1 MSQEDIAMGFVHWV
15 GTFGSLSKRVSNL
28 GDLTDGIALF
38 EICAE
43 IDRQW
48 FKSIRSADIGDNW
61 VLKMNNLKKL
71 YKLVTR
77 YYEEVLGYP
86 TSNLV
91 EPNLAAIAKNEE
103 AGELLKL
110 CHLILTLAVQCERNQ
125 VYIGKIMSLGE
136 EDQRSLMVSIESVLA
151 QLGSA
156 EADGETDGHDIDMD
170 DASRGNDGADPVA
183 RLQAELMKSYAEKDE
198 LEKSAHEL
206 TVEHRQ
212 VQSKYEELLVLNEE
226 LKMRMDDLEKSMARA
241 DKSGRADFLLRAE
254 IENLKHDLEKADIR
268 SQDADRVHKEQAV
281 TISDLSRKL
290 AETADAKDE
299 AVRLRDQLQEY
310 KHAAERLA
318 KSEHVIEKYKKKLE
332 ESTDLRRQ
340 VRLLEEQLAQA
351 QDRSRQ
357 IEDEFKRVAQR
368 RPAMD
373 SYRDEYAQLEARHNQ
388 AANELAQAAEQLRR
402 LEDEKE
408 RLHQDKQRD
417 QELILSLEESLRE
430 LEHRGAGGAA
440 AQVGATTLESGLE
453 STLMADDRTAL
464 LAKIARLERELGEVK
479 NGTTQASSTAAT
491 EFLEE
496 IAETAGREREDAL
509 RELRQEQ
516 ELRKRLEIDVATYS
530 ERLVAS
536 SADVSNAHSLLAQ
549 LKEELERA
557 RASLLAS
564 EQERN
569 AAHEALRRLDGS
581 EAANLRKEN
590 SSLEGWYAES
600 HEQSKEFKAEIDRL
614 SGENSRLTQRL
625 SALQEDATRL
635 DVSKREAE
643 ANNKHL
649 ALLLERQRAAQLSQ
663 SDIDRLQKELV
674 KSRDEVHTLQISLKR
689 TKDHCIQLDQ
699 KLEQTRRDGTA
710 PQENYREVLLS
721 LQSQLAMKDEQL
733 DSMSAMLREQN
744 TVHLLES
751 RTMASAWF
759 NLQRQ
764 LERQS
769 GFGHSS
775 GMGSAASSSRQGTV
789 PASWL
794 GQQRVTLDMQLTG

>member
-28 GDLTDGIALF
+28 SDLTDGIALF

-86 TSNLV
+86 TSNLA

-103 AGELLKL
+103 ADELLKL

-156 EADGETDGHDIDMD
+156 EPDGEADGHDIDMD
-170 DASRGNDGADPVA
+170 DASRSSDGADPVA

-212 VQSKYEELLVLNEE
+212 VQNKYEELLVLNEE

-268 SQDADRVHKEQAV
+268 SQEADKIHREQTA
-281 TISDLSRKL
+281 TISELSRKL
-290 AETADAKDE
+290 GETADAKDE

-351 QDRSRQ
+351 QDRSQQ
-357 IEDEFKRVAQR
+357 IEDEFRRVAQR

-388 AANELAQAAEQLRR
+388 ATSELALAAEQLRK

-430 LEHRGAGGAA
+430 LELHGAGGAA
-440 AQVGATTLESGLE
+440 QVSGTTLESGLASAME
-453 STLMADDRTAL
+453 GDDRTAL
-464 LAKIARLERELGEVK
+464 LAKVARLERELGEARS
-479 NGTTQASSTAAT
+479 GTTQASSTSAT
-491 EFLEE
+491 DFLEE
-496 IAETAGREREDAL
+496 IADTASRERDDAV

-516 ELRKRLEIDVATYS
+516 ELRKRLEVDVAAYS

-536 SADVSNAHSLLAQ
+536 SADVSNAHLQLAQ
-549 LKEELERA
+549 AKEELERA
-557 RASLLAS
+557 RASSVAS
-564 EQERN
+564 DQERK
-569 AAHEALRRLDGS
+569 AAC
-581 EAANLRKEN
+581 EAAKLRKEN
-590 SSLEGWYAES
+590 SSLEGWYAET

-614 SGENSRLTQRL
+614 SAENNRLTQRL
-625 SALQEDATRL
+625 SALQEEATRL

-649 ALLLERQRAAQLSQ
+649 GVMLERQKAAQFSP

-674 KSRDEVHTLQISLKR
+674 KSRDEVHALQVSLKR

-710 PQENYREVLLS
+710 PQENYREVILS

-775 GMGSAASSSRQGTV
+775 GMGSAASSSRQGAA

>member
-28 GDLTDGIALF
+28 SDLTDGIALF

-86 TSNLV
+86 TSNLA
-91 EPNLAAIAKNEE
+91 EPNLGAIAKNEE
-103 AGELLKL
+103 ADELLKL

-156 EADGETDGHDIDMD
+156 EPDGEADGHDIDMD
-170 DASRGNDGADPVA
+170 DASRSSDGADPVA

-212 VQSKYEELLVLNEE
+212 VQNKYEELLVLNEE

-268 SQDADRVHKEQAV
+268 CQEADKIHREQTA

-290 AETADAKDE
+290 GETADAKDE

-351 QDRSRQ
+351 QDRSQQ
-357 IEDEFKRVAQR
+357 IEDEFRRVAQR

-373 SYRDEYAQLEARHNQ
+373 NYRDEYAQLEARHNQ
-388 AANELAQAAEQLRR
+388 ATSELALAAEQLRK

-430 LEHRGAGGAA
+430 LELHGAGGAA
-440 AQVGATTLESGLE
+440 QVSGTTLESGLASAME
-453 STLMADDRTAL
+453 GDDRTAL
-464 LAKIARLERELGEVK
+464 LAKIARLERELGEARS
-479 NGTTQASSTAAT
+479 GTTQASSTSAT
-491 EFLEE
+491 DFLEE
-496 IAETAGREREDAL
+496 IADTASRERDDAV

-516 ELRKRLEIDVATYS
+516 ELRKRLEVDVAAYS

-536 SADVSNAHSLLAQ
+536 SADVSNAHSQLAQ
-549 LKEELERA
+549 AKEELERA
-557 RASLLAS
+557 RASSVAS
-564 EQERN
+564 EQERK
-569 AAHEALRRLDGS
+569 AAC

-590 SSLEGWYAES
+590 SSLEGWYAET

-614 SGENSRLTQRL
+614 SAENNRLTQRL
-625 SALQEDATRL
+625 SALQEEATRL
-635 DVSKREAE
+635 DASKREAE
-643 ANNKHL
+643 ANSKHL
-649 ALLLERQRAAQLSQ
+649 GLMLERQKAAQFSP

-674 KSRDEVHTLQISLKR
+674 KSRDEVHALQVSLKR

-710 PQENYREVLLS
+710 PQENYREVILS

-775 GMGSAASSSRQGTV
+775 GMGSAASSSRQGAA

>member
-1 MSQEDIAMGFVHWV
+1 
-15 GTFGSLSKRVSNL
+15 
-28 GDLTDGIALF
+28 
-38 EICAE
+38 
-43 IDRQW
+43 
-48 FKSIRSADIGDNW
+48 
-61 VLKMNNLKKL
+61 MNNLKKL

-86 TSNLV
+86 TSNLA
-91 EPNLAAIAKNEE
+91 EPNLGAIAKNEE
-103 AGELLKL
+103 ADELLKL

-156 EADGETDGHDIDMD
+156 EPDGEADGHDIDMD
-170 DASRGNDGADPVA
+170 DASRSSDGADPVA

-212 VQSKYEELLVLNEE
+212 VQNKYEELLVLNEE

-268 SQDADRVHKEQAV
+268 CQEADKIHREQTA

-290 AETADAKDE
+290 GETADAKDE

-351 QDRSRQ
+351 QDRSQQ
-357 IEDEFKRVAQR
+357 IEDEFRRVAQR

-373 SYRDEYAQLEARHNQ
+373 NYRDEYAQLEARHNQ
-388 AANELAQAAEQLRR
+388 ATSELALAAEQLRK

-430 LEHRGAGGAA
+430 LELHGAGGAA
-440 AQVGATTLESGLE
+440 QVSGTTLESGLASAME
-453 STLMADDRTAL
+453 GDDRTAL
-464 LAKIARLERELGEVK
+464 LAKIARLERELGEARS
-479 NGTTQASSTAAT
+479 GTTQASSTSAT
-491 EFLEE
+491 DFLEE
-496 IAETAGREREDAL
+496 IADTASRERDDAV

-516 ELRKRLEIDVATYS
+516 ELRKRLEVDVAAYS

-536 SADVSNAHSLLAQ
+536 SADVSNAHSQLAQ
-549 LKEELERA
+549 AKEELERA
-557 RASLLAS
+557 RASSVAS
-564 EQERN
+564 EQERK
-569 AAHEALRRLDGS
+569 AAC

-590 SSLEGWYAES
+590 SSLEGWYAET

-614 SGENSRLTQRL
+614 SAENNRLTQRL
-625 SALQEDATRL
+625 SALQEEATRL
-635 DVSKREAE
+635 DASKREAE
-643 ANNKHL
+643 ANSKHL
-649 ALLLERQRAAQLSQ
+649 GLMLERQKAAQFSP

-674 KSRDEVHTLQISLKR
+674 KSRDEVHALQVSLKR

-710 PQENYREVLLS
+710 PQENYREVILS

-775 GMGSAASSSRQGTV
+775 GMGSAASSSRQGAA
-789 PASWL
+789 P
-794 GQQRVTLDMQLTG
+794 

>member
-15 GTFGSLSKRVSNL
+15 LSNL

-86 TSNLV
+86 TSNLA

-103 AGELLKL
+103 ADELLKL

-136 EDQRSLMVSIESVLA
+136 EDQRSLMVSIESVLT

-212 VQSKYEELLVLNEE
+212 VQNKYEELLVLNEE
-226 LKMRMDDLEKSMARA
+226 LKVRMDDLEKSMARA

-268 SQDADRVHKEQAV
+268 SQDADRVHKEQTA

-290 AETADAKDE
+290 AEAADAKDE

-357 IEDEFKRVAQR
+357 IEDEFKRMAQR

-373 SYRDEYAQLEARHNQ
+373 NYRDEYAQLEARHNQ
-388 AANELAQAAEQLRR
+388 AASELAQAAERLRR

-408 RLHQDKQRD
+408 RLNQDKQRD
-417 QELILSLEESLRE
+417 QEVILSLEESLRE
-430 LEHRGAGGAA
+430 LELRGAGGAA
-440 AQVGATTLESGLE
+440 VAQAG
-453 STLMADDRTAL
+453 STMLACGSDAGFAYGERTGL
-464 LAKIARLERELGEVK
+464 LAKVARLERELGEAK
-479 NGTTQASSTAAT
+479 KGETQASSTAAT

-516 ELRKRLEIDVATYS
+516 ELRKRLEVDVATYS

-557 RASLLAS
+557 RASSLAS

-569 AAHEALRRLDGS
+569 AAREALRCLDGN
-581 EAANLRKEN
+581 EAADLRKEN

-614 SGENSRLTQRL
+614 SGENSQLTQRL

-649 ALLLERQRAAQLSQ
+649 ALLLERQKAAQLSQ

-710 PQENYREVLLS
+710 PQENYREVLQS
-721 LQSQLAMKDEQL
+721 LQSQLAMKEEQL

-775 GMGSAASSSRQGTV
+775 GMGSAASSSRQGAA

>member
-1 MSQEDIAMGFVHWV
+1 MC
-15 GTFGSLSKRVSNL
+15 
-28 GDLTDGIALF
+28 DLTDGIALF

-86 TSNLV
+86 TSNLA

-103 AGELLKL
+103 ADELLKL

-156 EADGETDGHDIDMD
+156 EPDGEADGHDIDMD
-170 DASRGNDGADPVA
+170 DASRSSDGADPVA

-212 VQSKYEELLVLNEE
+212 VQNKYEELLVLNEE
-226 LKMRMDDLEKSMARA
+226 LKMRMDDLEKSMAKA

-268 SQDADRVHKEQAV
+268 SQEAEKIHREQTA

-290 AETADAKDE
+290 GETADAKDE

-351 QDRSRQ
+351 QDRSQQ
-357 IEDEFKRVAQR
+357 IEDEFRRVAQR

-373 SYRDEYAQLEARHNQ
+373 NYRDEYAQLEARHNQ
-388 AANELAQAAEQLRR
+388 ATSELALAAEQLRK

-430 LEHRGAGGAA
+430 LELHGAGGAA
-440 AQVGATTLESGLE
+440 QVSGTTLESGLASAME
-453 STLMADDRTAL
+453 GDDRTAL
-464 LAKIARLERELGEVK
+464 LAKIARLERELGEARS
-479 NGTTQASSTAAT
+479 GTTQASSTSAT
-491 EFLEE
+491 DFLEE
-496 IAETAGREREDAL
+496 IADTASRERDDAV

-516 ELRKRLEIDVATYS
+516 ELRKRLEEDVAAYS

-536 SADVSNAHSLLAQ
+536 SADVSNAHSQLAQ
-549 LKEELERA
+549 AKEELERA
-557 RASLLAS
+557 RASSIAN
-564 EQERN
+564 EQERK
-569 AAHEALRRLDGS
+569 AAC

-590 SSLEGWYAES
+590 SSLEGWYAET

-614 SGENSRLTQRL
+614 SAENNRLTQRL
-625 SALQEDATRL
+625 SALQEEATRL
-635 DVSKREAE
+635 DASKREAE

-649 ALLLERQRAAQLSQ
+649 GLMLERQKAVQFSP

-674 KSRDEVHTLQISLKR
+674 KSRDEVHALQVSLKR

-710 PQENYREVLLS
+710 PQENYREVILS

-775 GMGSAASSSRQGTV
+775 GMGSAASSSRQGAA
-789 PASWL
+789 P
-794 GQQRVTLDMQLTG
+794 

>member
-1 MSQEDIAMGFVHWV
+1 
-15 GTFGSLSKRVSNL
+15 
-28 GDLTDGIALF
+28 
-38 EICAE
+38 
-43 IDRQW
+43 
-48 FKSIRSADIGDNW
+48 
-61 VLKMNNLKKL
+61 MNNLKKL

-86 TSNLV
+86 TSNLA
-91 EPNLAAIAKNEE
+91 EPNLGAIAKNEE
-103 AGELLKL
+103 ADELLKL

-156 EADGETDGHDIDMD
+156 EPDGEADGHDIDMD
-170 DASRGNDGADPVA
+170 DASRSSDGADPVA

-212 VQSKYEELLVLNEE
+212 VQNKYEELLVLNEE
-226 LKMRMDDLEKSMARA
+226 LKMRMDDLEKSMAKA

-268 SQDADRVHKEQAV
+268 SQEAEKIHREQTA

-290 AETADAKDE
+290 GETADAKDE

-351 QDRSRQ
+351 QDRSQQ
-357 IEDEFKRVAQR
+357 IEDEFRRVAQR

-373 SYRDEYAQLEARHNQ
+373 NYRDEYAQLEARHNQ
-388 AANELAQAAEQLRR
+388 ATSELALAAEQLRK

-430 LEHRGAGGAA
+430 LELHGAGGAA
-440 AQVGATTLESGLE
+440 QVSGTTLESGLASAME
-453 STLMADDRTAL
+453 GDDRTAL
-464 LAKIARLERELGEVK
+464 LAKIARLERELGEARS
-479 NGTTQASSTAAT
+479 GTTQASSTSAT
-491 EFLEE
+491 DFLEE
-496 IAETAGREREDAL
+496 IADTASRERDDAV

-516 ELRKRLEIDVATYS
+516 ELRKRLEEDVAAYS

-536 SADVSNAHSLLAQ
+536 SADVSNAHSQLAQ
-549 LKEELERA
+549 AKEELERA
-557 RASLLAS
+557 RASSIAN
-564 EQERN
+564 EQERK
-569 AAHEALRRLDGS
+569 AAC

-590 SSLEGWYAES
+590 SSLEGWYAET

-614 SGENSRLTQRL
+614 SAENNRLTQRL
-625 SALQEDATRL
+625 SALQEEATRL

-649 ALLLERQRAAQLSQ
+649 GLMLERQKAVQFSP

-674 KSRDEVHTLQISLKR
+674 KSRDEVHALQVSLKR

-710 PQENYREVLLS
+710 PQENYREVILS

-775 GMGSAASSSRQGTV
+775 GMGSAASSSRQGAA

>member
-28 GDLTDGIALF
+28 SDLTDGIALF

-86 TSNLV
+86 TSNLA

-103 AGELLKL
+103 ADELLKL

-156 EADGETDGHDIDMD
+156 EPDGEADGHDIDMD
-170 DASRGNDGADPVA
+170 DASRSSDGADPVA

-212 VQSKYEELLVLNEE
+212 VQNKYEELLVLNEE
-226 LKMRMDDLEKSMARA
+226 LKMRMDDLEKSMAKA

-268 SQDADRVHKEQAV
+268 SQEAEKIHREQTA

-290 AETADAKDE
+290 GETADAKDE

-351 QDRSRQ
+351 QDRSQQ
-357 IEDEFKRVAQR
+357 IEDEFRRVAQR

-373 SYRDEYAQLEARHNQ
+373 NYRDEYAQLEARHNQ
-388 AANELAQAAEQLRR
+388 ATSELALAAEQLRK

-430 LEHRGAGGAA
+430 LELHGAGGAA
-440 AQVGATTLESGLE
+440 QVSGTTLESGLASAME
-453 STLMADDRTAL
+453 GDDRTAL
-464 LAKIARLERELGEVK
+464 LAKIARLERELGEARS
-479 NGTTQASSTAAT
+479 GTTQASSTSAT
-491 EFLEE
+491 DFLEE
-496 IAETAGREREDAL
+496 IADTASRERDDAV

-516 ELRKRLEIDVATYS
+516 ELRKRLEEDVAAYS

-536 SADVSNAHSLLAQ
+536 SADVSNAHSQLAQ
-549 LKEELERA
+549 AKEELERA
-557 RASLLAS
+557 RASSIAN
-564 EQERN
+564 EQERK
-569 AAHEALRRLDGS
+569 AAC

-590 SSLEGWYAES
+590 SSLEGWYAET

-614 SGENSRLTQRL
+614 SAENNRLTQRL
-625 SALQEDATRL
+625 SALQEEATRL

-649 ALLLERQRAAQLSQ
+649 GLMLERQKAVQFSP

-674 KSRDEVHTLQISLKR
+674 KSRDEVHALQVSLKR

-710 PQENYREVLLS
+710 PQENYREVILS

-775 GMGSAASSSRQGTV
+775 GMGSAASSSRQGAA

>member
-28 GDLTDGIALF
+28 SDLTDGIALF

-86 TSNLV
+86 TSNLA

-103 AGELLKL
+103 ADELLKL

-156 EADGETDGHDIDMD
+156 EPDGETDGHDIDMD
-170 DASRGNDGADPVA
+170 DASRSNDGADPVA

-212 VQSKYEELLVLNEE
+212 VQNKYEELLVLNEE

-268 SQDADRVHKEQAV
+268 SQEADKVHREQTA

-351 QDRSRQ
+351 QDRSQQ
-357 IEDEFKRVAQR
+357 IEDEFRRVAQR

-373 SYRDEYAQLEARHNQ
+373 NYRDEYAQLEARHNQ
-388 AANELAQAAEQLRR
+388 ATGELAQAAEQLRK

-430 LEHRGAGGAA
+430 LELHGAGGAA
-440 AQVGATTLESGLE
+440 QVSGTTLESGLASAME
-453 STLMADDRTAL
+453 ADDRTAL
-464 LAKIARLERELGEVK
+464 LAKIARLERELGEAK
-479 NGTTQASSTAAT
+479 QGTTQVSSTSAT
-491 EFLEE
+491 DFLEE
-496 IAETAGREREDAL
+496 IADTASRERDDAL

-516 ELRKRLEIDVATYS
+516 ELRKRLEMDVASYS

-536 SADVSNAHSLLAQ
+536 SADVSNAHSQLAQ
-549 LKEELERA
+549 AKEELDRA
-557 RASLLAS
+557 RASSLAS

-569 AAHEALRRLDGS
+569 AACEALRRLDSS

-590 SSLEGWYAES
+590 SSLEGWYAET

-614 SGENSRLTQRL
+614 SAENNRLTQRL

-649 ALLLERQRAAQLSQ
+649 GLMLERQKAAQFSQ

-674 KSRDEVHTLQISLKR
+674 KSRDEVHALQVSLKR

-710 PQENYREVLLS
+710 PQENYREVILS

-775 GMGSAASSSRQGTV
+775 GMGSAASSSRQGAA

>member
-1 MSQEDIAMGFVHWV
+1 
-15 GTFGSLSKRVSNL
+15 
-28 GDLTDGIALF
+28 
-38 EICAE
+38 
-43 IDRQW
+43 
-48 FKSIRSADIGDNW
+48 
-61 VLKMNNLKKL
+61 MNNLKKL

-86 TSNLV
+86 TSNLA

-103 AGELLKL
+103 ADELLKL

-156 EADGETDGHDIDMD
+156 EPDGEADGHDIDMD
-170 DASRGNDGADPVA
+170 DASRSSDGADPVA

-212 VQSKYEELLVLNEE
+212 VQNKYEELLVLNEE

-268 SQDADRVHKEQAV
+268 CQEADKIHREQTA

-290 AETADAKDE
+290 GETADAKDE

-351 QDRSRQ
+351 QDRSQQ
-357 IEDEFKRVAQR
+357 IEDEFRRVAQR

-373 SYRDEYAQLEARHNQ
+373 NYRDEYAQLEARHNQ
-388 AANELAQAAEQLRR
+388 ATSELALAAEQLRK

-430 LEHRGAGGAA
+430 LELHGAGGAA
-440 AQVGATTLESGLE
+440 QVSGTTLESGLASAME
-453 STLMADDRTAL
+453 GDDRTAL
-464 LAKIARLERELGEVK
+464 LAKIARLERELGEARS
-479 NGTTQASSTAAT
+479 GTTQASSTSAT
-491 EFLEE
+491 DFLEE
-496 IAETAGREREDAL
+496 IADTASRERDDAV

-516 ELRKRLEIDVATYS
+516 ELRKRLEVDVAAYS

-536 SADVSNAHSLLAQ
+536 SADVSNAHSQLAQ
-549 LKEELERA
+549 AKEELERA
-557 RASLLAS
+557 RASSVAS
-564 EQERN
+564 EQERK
-569 AAHEALRRLDGS
+569 AAC

-590 SSLEGWYAES
+590 SSLEGWYAET

-614 SGENSRLTQRL
+614 SAENNRLTQRL
-625 SALQEDATRL
+625 SALQEEATRL

-649 ALLLERQRAAQLSQ
+649 GLMLERQKAVQFSP

-674 KSRDEVHTLQISLKR
+674 KSRDEVHALQVSLKR

-710 PQENYREVLLS
+710 PQENYREVILS

-775 GMGSAASSSRQGTV
+775 GMGSAASSSRQGAA

-794 GQQRVTLDMQLTG
+794 GQQR

>member
-28 GDLTDGIALF
+28 SDLTDGIALF

-86 TSNLV
+86 TSNLA

-103 AGELLKL
+103 ADELLKL

-156 EADGETDGHDIDMD
+156 EPDGEADGHDIDMD
-170 DASRGNDGADPVA
+170 DASRSSDGADPVA

-212 VQSKYEELLVLNEE
+212 VQNKYEELLVLNEE
-226 LKMRMDDLEKSMARA
+226 LKMRMDDLEKSMAKA

-268 SQDADRVHKEQAV
+268 SQEADKIHREQTA

-290 AETADAKDE
+290 GETADAKDE

-351 QDRSRQ
+351 QDRSQQ
-357 IEDEFKRVAQR
+357 IEDEFRRVAQR

-373 SYRDEYAQLEARHNQ
+373 NYRDEYAQLEARHNQ
-388 AANELAQAAEQLRR
+388 ATSELALAAEQLRK

-430 LEHRGAGGAA
+430 LELHGAGGAA
-440 AQVGATTLESGLE
+440 QVSGTTLESGLASAME
-453 STLMADDRTAL
+453 GDDRTAL
-464 LAKIARLERELGEVK
+464 LAKIARLERELGEARS
-479 NGTTQASSTAAT
+479 GTTQASSTSAT
-491 EFLEE
+491 DFLEE
-496 IAETAGREREDAL
+496 IADTASRERDDAV

-516 ELRKRLEIDVATYS
+516 ELRKRLEVDVAAYS

-536 SADVSNAHSLLAQ
+536 SADVSNAHSQLAQ
-549 LKEELERA
+549 AKEELERA
-557 RASLLAS
+557 RASSVAS
-564 EQERN
+564 EQERK
-569 AAHEALRRLDGS
+569 AAC

-590 SSLEGWYAES
+590 SSLEGWYAET

-614 SGENSRLTQRL
+614 SAENNRLTQRL
-625 SALQEDATRL
+625 SALQEEATRL

-649 ALLLERQRAAQLSQ
+649 GLMLERQKAAQFSP

-674 KSRDEVHTLQISLKR
+674 KSRDEVHALQVSLKR

-710 PQENYREVLLS
+710 PQENYREVILS

-775 GMGSAASSSRQGTV
+775 GMGSAASSSRQGAA

>member
-28 GDLTDGIALF
+28 SDLTDGIALF

-86 TSNLV
+86 TSNLA

-103 AGELLKL
+103 ADELLKL

-156 EADGETDGHDIDMD
+156 EPDGEADGHDIDMD
-170 DASRGNDGADPVA
+170 DASRSSDGADPVA

-212 VQSKYEELLVLNEE
+212 VQNKYEELLVLNEE
-226 LKMRMDDLEKSMARA
+226 LKMRMDDLEKSMAKA

-268 SQDADRVHKEQAV
+268 SQEAEKIHREQTA

-290 AETADAKDE
+290 GETADAKDE

-351 QDRSRQ
+351 QDRSQQ
-357 IEDEFKRVAQR
+357 IEDEFRRVAQR

-373 SYRDEYAQLEARHNQ
+373 NYRDEYAQLEARHNQ
-388 AANELAQAAEQLRR
+388 ATSELALAAEKLRK

-430 LEHRGAGGAA
+430 LELHGAGGAA
-440 AQVGATTLESGLE
+440 QVSGTTLESGLASAME
-453 STLMADDRTAL
+453 GDDRTAL
-464 LAKIARLERELGEVK
+464 LAKIARLERELGEARS
-479 NGTTQASSTAAT
+479 GTTQASSTSAT
-491 EFLEE
+491 DFLEE
-496 IAETAGREREDAL
+496 IADTASRERDDAV

-516 ELRKRLEIDVATYS
+516 ELRKRLEEDVAAYS

-536 SADVSNAHSLLAQ
+536 SADVSNAHSQLAQ
-549 LKEELERA
+549 AKEELERA
-557 RASLLAS
+557 RASSIAN
-564 EQERN
+564 EQERK
-569 AAHEALRRLDGS
+569 AAC

-590 SSLEGWYAES
+590 SSLEGWYAET

-614 SGENSRLTQRL
+614 SAENNRLTQRL
-625 SALQEDATRL
+625 SALQEEATRL

-649 ALLLERQRAAQLSQ
+649 GLMLERQKAVQFSP

-674 KSRDEVHTLQISLKR
+674 KSRDEVHALQVSLKR

-710 PQENYREVLLS
+710 PQENYREVILS

-775 GMGSAASSSRQGTV
+775 GMGSAASSSRQGAA